1 MNTRRVLGFCSVL
14 ACAFCAGAPWN
25 QHSERPLHAETR
37 GVVGTGIAS
46 ESLPATGGACIASSV
61 PTPGVAAIGYIEPGD
76 GILAVS
82 ATSYLNTF
90 VLGELLVSE
99 GELVT
104 KGQILAHL
112 DAYKVFEAAAQ
123 VAERNVA
130 AARERS
136 SFAERMLK
144 IGEVPAQEAR
154 VQKLN
159 AELVFLEAE
168 QKRLDS
174 LHARKLVSSADRE
187 ATVSQRDAKT
197 EEVRE
202 ARHLCQSLRE
212 KWAGESRQAEIAIGQ
227 AEAALKRA
235 EAELDLCRVRAP
247 VTGRVLEILVRSGE
261 AIRGKGILTLGETDR
276 MYAVAEVYQSDVP
289 RIRTGAKARVTA
301 DGMGLV
307 LTGVVERIGLIVA
320 RNQLANPDIA
330 ADVDARVVKVRIRLD
345 QPGQVASLTNLRV
358 VIGID

>member
-1 MNTRRVLGFCSVL
+1 MNTRRGLNIRNAVALAFFAGASWFVLGERTCL
-14 ACAFCAGAPWN
+14 ALG
-25 QHSERPLHAETR
+25 SDS
-37 GVVGTGIAS
+37 VGTAMAS
-46 ESLPATGGACIASSV
+46 ESRPASASALATPPIST
-61 PTPGVAAIGYIEPGD
+61 PTVAAIGYIEPGD
-76 GILAVS
+76 GILSVS

-90 VLGELLVSE
+90 VLGELFVSE
-99 GELVT
+99 GDLVT
-104 KGQILAHL
+104 KGQVLAHL
-112 DAYKVFEAAAQ
+112 DAYKVFEAASK

-130 AARERS
+130 AAKERY

-154 VQKLN
+154 IQKLN

-174 LHARKLVSSADRE
+174 LHSRKLVSSADRE
-187 ATVSQRDAKT
+187 ATLSQRKAKT

-202 ARHLCQSLRE
+202 ARHLYQSLRE
-212 KWAGESRQAEIAIGQ
+212 KWAGELRQAEIAIGQ
-227 AEAALKRA
+227 AEAAQKRA
-235 EAELDLCRVRAP
+235 EAELDLCQIRAP
-247 VTGRVLEILVRSGE
+247 LSGRVLEILVRSGE

-289 RIRTGAKARVTA
+289 KIRPGAKARVTA
-301 DGMGLV
+301 EDMGLV

-330 ADVDARVVKVRIRLD
+330 ADIDARVVKVRIRLD
-345 QPGQVASLTNLRV
+345 QPERVAGLTNLRV